1 MKNKKLVLKISA
13 VITTAFVLFFSGF
26 AFAKTDL
33 TQLEE
38 EFVIVNKQLQEF
50 NTLKEG
56 TLKRFAEEEKEKRLN
71 LCLVTKTL
79 AQAKENAHISGEQ
92 VLLPEDLKRVQSKT
106 KWSCF

>member
-13 VITTAFVLFFSGF
+13 VITTAFTLFFSGF

-33 TQLEE
+33 TQLESE
-38 EFVIVNKQLQEF
+38 YSMAWTEF
-50 NTLKEG
+50 NAAQEL
-56 TLKRFAEEEKEKRLN
+56 LSSKRLQ

-106 KWSCF
+106 KWDCF